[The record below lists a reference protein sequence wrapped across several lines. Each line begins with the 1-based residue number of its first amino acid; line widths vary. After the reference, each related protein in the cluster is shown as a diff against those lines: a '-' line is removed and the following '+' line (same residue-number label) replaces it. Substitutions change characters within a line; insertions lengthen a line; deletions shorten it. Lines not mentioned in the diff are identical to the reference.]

1 MKTFTFRY
9 NPKATPKDLFARVEQ
24 AAKTGVPDLEKDELS
39 SNSIN
44 ALLSTMTAGRIQLF
58 YAIANQNPDS
68 MYQLA
73 QLLERDHPNVI
84 RDVKVL
90 EGVGLV
96 KLVAEKDG
104 ERERMR
110 PVALY
115 ERIIFDFGKA
125 GISGVDPRK
134 KTAAS

>member
-58 YAIANQNPDS
+58 YAIANQKPDS